1 MRVLVTLTLPRD
13 AVSVPLARHT
23 VSAALQRAGVTAD
36 CRAEVEV
43 AVSEACTNALHH
55 SGDGGSYDVRVQL
68 GDERLEIEVIDA
80 GAGFGPGPVV
90 GVMSHPAAENG
101 RGMAL
106 MAAYSDSAVFDTVAD
121 GGGVV
126 QLTKQLRWAD
136 GAPLPQS
143 SGSLAKLRA

>member
-13 AVSVPLARHT
+13 AVSVPLARHV
-23 VSAALQRAGVTAD
+23 VSAALKRAGVTAD
-36 CRAEVEV
+36 CMAEVEV

-55 SGDGGSYDVRVQL
+55 SGDGGSYDVRMQL

-80 GAGFGPGPVV
+80 GAGFGPRPVV

-121 GGGVV
+121 GGGLVH
-126 QLTKQLRWAD
+126 LTKQLRWVVED
-136 GAPLPQS
+136 R
-143 SGSLAKLRA
+143 LRQPPDDLEEWEA